1 MIESILNRK
10 KSTVKTPIASLSI
23 EILPEYG
30 WSIGPN
36 NERAFGPGTLFKG
49 IKKVTVELIVLV
61 ICIIPNSFTMDF
73 RCCDCYM

>member
-10 KSTVKTPIASLSI
+10 KSTVKTPIASISI

-49 IKKVTVELIVLV
+49 IKKNYGRI
-61 ICIIPNSFTMDF
+61 NSTGHLHNS
-73 RCCDCYM
+73 